1 MKNASKKKRSLR
13 PWIQAAATLGTNAN
27 LSGFFNGR
35 IYTGPL
41 KNACVPGLNCYSC
54 PGAVGACPIGAT
66 QAVLGGRKHNIAFYT
81 LGLLLMFG
89 MLLGRVVCGFLCPFG
104 WFQELLH
111 KIPLPKKK
119 PRIPQRI
126 DRPMRYA
133 KYLILLVFVILM
145 PIVLVN
151 DYGMAS
157 PHFCKWICPAGTLEG
172 GIPLLLHNESLRA
185 SLGWLFNWKAFLLVA
200 TVVSSVLIYRPF
212 CKYICP
218 LGAFYAL
225 LNRISLIRMELD
237 LGKCISCGACERACP
252 MQVSVM
258 KNINS
263 AECIRC
269 GKCKSSCAVGA
280 IGYSFGKVR
289 IAPNEIAPEKA
300 EV

>member
-1 MKNASKKKRSLR
+1 MKKRR
-13 PWIQAAATLGTNAN
+13 NFRTPIQAAATLATNAN
-27 LSGFFNGR
+27 LSGFFGGK

-54 PGAVGACPIGAT
+54 PDAVGACPIGAT
-66 QAVLGGRKHNIAFYT
+66 QAVLGGRKHNVSFYT
-81 LGLLLMFG
+81 LGFLLLIG

-119 PRIPQRI
+119 PRIPKRV

-133 KYLILLVFVILM
+133 KYLILLVFVILL
-145 PIVLVN
+145 PIFAVN
-151 DYGMAS
+151 EYGQGS
-157 PHFCKWICPAGTLEG
+157 PYFCKWICPAGTLEG
-172 GIPLLLHNESLRA
+172 GIPLILQNESLQA
-185 SLGWLFNWKAFLLVA
+185 ALGWLFNWKLMLLILTIA
-200 TVVSSVLIYRPF
+200 ASVLIYRPF

-225 LNRISLIRMELD
+225 LNRVSLLRMELD
-237 LGKCISCGACERACP
+237 AGKCVSCGACERSCP
-252 MQVSVM
+252 MQVEVT

-269 GKCKSSCAVGA
+269 GKCAGACNLGA
-280 IGYSFGKVR
+280 IRYKFGR
-289 IAPNEIAPEKA
+289 PTLAPNAIEADAQGGE
-300 EV
+300 